1 MHFNIAERNELKP
14 VFDFPKYNL
23 WEEGEGG
30 FIHSYF
36 STLKKIL
43 FKPSEFFM
51 KTSSLKGWFMPL
63 LFGVIS
69 ESIGLIFALI
79 YAEENVFSSGGF
91 LRIGGDLSPPQIF
104 LMATIAFF
112 IYFPVITLFLHTGV
126 FILGGRGGIQK
137 TFRILTYSSASAL
150 LYAIPYAGSIL
161 AFIYRILIILKG
173 YRVLHEFS
181 LPRAFSALILPP
193 LLVLFIFVII
203 LLIPLALLGVGF
215 LKNFIDFMQIFG

>member
-1 MHFNIAERNELKP
+1 MHFNRAERNELRP

-36 STLKKIL
+36 STLKKVL
-43 FKPSEFFM
+43 LKPSEFFI
-51 KTSSLKGWFMPL
+51 KTSSLRGWLMPL

-79 YAEENVFSSGGF
+79 YTEDNVFSSGGF

-104 LMATIAFF
+104 LIATIAFF
-112 IYFPVITLFLHTGV
+112 FYFPVVTLFLHTGV

-137 TFRILTYSSASAL
+137 TFRVLAYSSASAP
-150 LYAIPYAGSIL
+150 LYAIPYAGSVL
-161 AFIYRILIILKG
+161 AFISRIIIILKG

-181 LPRAFSALILPP
+181 LSRAFSALILPP
-193 LLVLFIFVII
+193 LLLLFIFLLI
-203 LLIPLALLGVGF
+203 LLIPLAVIGAGF
-215 LKNFIDFMQIFG
+215 LKNFIDFMQLFE